1 MITGMT
7 APLESVGAALVAAQ
21 AALLHCDLA
30 SATRDGEQRAQVHNT
45 LVALAR
51 TSYDVLASWEKESEV
66 TPPTPPTAASRLTG
80 WRGQFDEI
88 RVQAALA
95 EMEVRDT
102 SQEVLAAV
110 EHSVSAVEK
119 SLTAAGR
126 EIGTAVTALRDEMRR
141 VVRT

>member
-7 APLESVGAALVAAQ
+7 APLEAVGAALVDAQ
-21 AALLHCDLA
+21 AALLHCDLTA
-30 SATRDGEQRAQVHNT
+30 ATRDGEQRAQVHNT

-51 TSYDVLASWEKESEV
+51 TSYDVLASWENASEG
-66 TPPTPPTAASRLTG
+66 PPPTAANRLTG
-80 WRGQFDEI
+80 WRGQLDEI

-102 SQEVLAAV
+102 SQEARAAV

-119 SLTAAGR
+119 SLAAAGR
-126 EIGTAVTALRDEMRR
+126 EIGAAVTALREEMRR
-141 VVRT
+141 VVHT